1 MKRHHDRGPLGR
13 RTGVPLVTGV
23 SELCVASLLPVA
35 LLLVACGGGG
45 PGGAKPGDSVASSST
60 ENTSA
65 GGSGSTNT
73 SSTSTTGNGGTGVV
87 LGPDD
92 PGVPELPE
100 DCEASAPGERM
111 LRRLT
116 QKELL
121 NSEAAVF
128 PDAVQQVTTD
138 LPPDLQGAVRLSN
151 DSATLLMGSQL
162 AEAVLGRAEQIAD
175 VVTSEQNLTASL
187 PCAAQADVACAS
199 EFIDAYGS
207 ALFRR
212 PLADGDRARYVA
224 HFESVSQRSDFA
236 TGLKWVLVSL
246 IQSPHAVYRSELG
259 AGGQLTEYEIASEL
273 AYDYSASPPSAEL
286 LALAAAG
293 DLSDAEVRVAEAKRL
308 LESPAGHGVIRQFF
322 SEWLWLSQIGSVN
335 RTNVPDNFATI
346 KSKMQLETERF
357 VDEVL
362 FTNQGTLADLLT
374 ANYTV
379 ADSDLSAYYGFSGG
393 SGDLLSGG
401 GVQVPRTQG
410 VGIFA
415 QGSVLTTMAS
425 VQITSPTRRG
435 LLLLKRLYC
444 EVPGAPEAVSFDL
457 TRSDVVGN
465 TTRERLENS
474 HLNNG
479 VCKGCHA
486 AFDPLGFAFEHFDHI
501 GRYRTEEQTAN
512 GAFPIDASVEV
523 EKLDGQVVNGQEE
536 LMAALTEDSEVLSCI
551 SATLERYIYG
561 SDGRCR
567 AKAARGRV
575 MAGEATVVDYLAEL
589 AREPHFVSR
598 Q

>member
-1 MKRHHDRGPLGR
+1 MRRRHECGSLGVR
-13 RTGVPLVTGV
+13 PRAFFGIAV
-23 SELCVASLLPVA
+23 SGFSAA
-35 LLLVACGGGG
+35 LLLAACGGGEPAG
-45 PGGAKPGDSVASSST
+45 S
-60 ENTSA
+60 
-65 GGSGSTNT
+65 GGSGAQSTSGGGSSGAST
-73 SSTSTTGNGGTGVV
+73 STSTTGNGGTGVI
-87 LGPDD
+87 LGPED

-100 DCEASAPGERM
+100 DCEASAPGEPM

-116 QKELL
+116 QQELL

-128 PDAVQQVTTD
+128 ADAAAQVTAE

-162 AEAVLGRAEQIAD
+162 AEAVLARAEQIAD
-175 VVTSEQNLTASL
+175 VVTSEQNLTANL
-187 PCAAQADVACAS
+187 PCAAQADAACAGQ
-199 EFIDAYGS
+199 FIEQYGS

-212 PLADGDRARYVA
+212 PLSDDDRARYVA

-259 AGGQLTEYEIASEL
+259 ADGQLTQYEIASQL

-286 LALAAAG
+286 LALAEAG
-293 DLSDAEVRVAEAKRL
+293 DLADAEERVAEATRL
-308 LESPAGHGVIRQFF
+308 LESPAGHAVIRQFF

-362 FTNQGTLADLLT
+362 FTNRGTLADLLT

-393 SGDLLSGG
+393 TGDLLSGG

-474 HLNNG
+474 HLSNG

-501 GRYRTEEQTAN
+501 GRYRTEEQTDS

-523 EKLDGQVVNGQEE
+523 EKLDGQLVNGQEE
-536 LMAALTEDSEVLSCI
+536 LMTALAEDREVLSCI
-551 SATLERYIYG
+551 SSTLERYVYG
-561 SDGRCR
+561 GDGSCR
-567 AKAARGRV
+567 AKDARSRV
-575 MAGEATVVDYLAEL
+575 MAGEASVVDYLAQL

>member
-1 MKRHHDRGPLGR
+1 MTASHGLGDRTSSGLATRSLRAFGA
-13 RTGVPLVTGV
+13 L
-23 SELCVASLLPVA
+23 SAALCFL
-35 LLLVACGGGG
+35 ACGGGD
-45 PGGAKPGDSVASSST
+45 PDADRPGDTSQSSST
-60 ENTSA
+60 ESTSG
-65 GGSGSTNT
+65 GGSSSTTTTNT
-73 SSTSTTGNGGTGVV
+73 STTGVV
-87 LGPDD
+87 LGPED
-92 PGVPELPE
+92 PGIPELPD
-100 DCEASAPGERM
+100 DCEASLPGEPM

-116 QKELL
+116 QQELL

-128 PDAVQQVTTD
+128 PDARGQVTTE
-138 LPPDLQGAVRLSN
+138 LPPDLQGSVRLSN

-175 VVTSEQNLTASL
+175 SVTSEQNLAASL
-187 PCAAQADVACAS
+187 PCAAEADVACATQ
-199 EFIDAYGS
+199 FIDEYGS

-212 PLADGDRARYVA
+212 PLSDSDRARYVA
-224 HFESVSQRSDFA
+224 HFEGVSGRSDFA

-259 AGGQLTEYEIASEL
+259 SGGQLTPYEIASEL
-273 AYDYSASPPSAEL
+273 SYNYSASPPSAEL
-286 LALAAAG
+286 LALAEAG
-293 DLSDAEVRVAEAKRL
+293 DLADAEVRAAEAKRL

-346 KSKMQLETERF
+346 KSKMLLETERF
-357 VDEVL
+357 IDEVL
-362 FTNQGTLADLLT
+362 FTNQGALEDLLT
-374 ANYTV
+374 ADYTV

-474 HLNNG
+474 HLMG
-479 VCKGCHA
+479 GCRGCHA

-536 LMAALTEDSEVLSCI
+536 LMAALTGDSEVLSCI
-551 SATLERYIYG
+551 SATLERYVYG
-561 SDGRCR
+561 GDGSCR
-567 AKAARGRV
+567 AKDARSRV
-575 MAGEATVVDYLAEL
+575 MAGELSVVDYLAEL

-598 Q
+598 E

>member
-1 MKRHHDRGPLGR
+1 MRRRHDFSGR
-13 RTGVPLVTGV
+13 LRTGVAPTAGV
-23 SELCVASLLPVA
+23 LSAA
-35 LLLVACGGGG
+35 LLLIACGSEPAADQVDDSSTATTGIGGG
-45 PGGAKPGDSVASSST
+45 SST
-60 ENTSA
+60 SSGNT
-65 GGSGSTNT
+65 
-73 SSTSTTGNGGTGVV
+73 TSTTGGGGTGVV
-87 LGPDD
+87 LGPED
-92 PGVPELPE
+92 PGVPELPD
-100 DCEASAPGERM
+100 DCDASAPGEPM

-116 QKELL
+116 QQELL

-128 PDAVQQVTTD
+128 PDVVSQVSVA

-151 DSATLLMGSQL
+151 DSATLVMGSQL

-175 VVTSEQNLTASL
+175 IMTSMQSLMANL
-187 PCAAQADVACAS
+187 PCAAQADAACAGQ
-199 EFIDAYGS
+199 FIERYGS

-212 PLADGDRARYVA
+212 PLSDGDRARYLA
-224 HFESVSQRSDFA
+224 HFESVSRRSDFA

-246 IQSPHAVYRSELG
+246 IQSPHAVYRRELG
-259 AGGQLTEYEIASEL
+259 QGGQLTQYEIASQL
-273 AYDYSASPPSAEL
+273 SYDYAAAPPSAEL
-286 LALAAAG
+286 LALAEAG
-293 DLSDAEVRVAEAKRL
+293 ELADAEVRAAEAMRL
-308 LESPAGHGVIRQFF
+308 LESPAGHAVLRRFF

-335 RTNVPDNFATI
+335 RTNVPDNFTTI
-346 KSKMQLETERF
+346 RSKMQLETERF
-357 VDEVL
+357 IDEVL
-362 FTNQGTLADLLT
+362 FTNRGTLVDLLT
-374 ANYTV
+374 ADYTV

-393 SGDLLSGG
+393 AGDLLSGG
-401 GVQVPRTQG
+401 GAQVPRTHG

-486 AFDPLGFAFEHFDHI
+486 AFDPLGFAFEHFDHV
-501 GRYRTEEQTAN
+501 GRYRTEEQTASGN
-512 GAFPIDASVEV
+512 FPIDASVEV
-523 EKLDGQVVNGQEE
+523 AKLDGQVVHGQEE
-536 LMAALTEDSEVLSCI
+536 LMAALAEDQEVLSCI

-561 SDGRCR
+561 GDGSCR
-567 AKAARGRV
+567 AKDARSRV
-575 MAGEATVVDYLAEL
+575 MAGDASIVEYLAEL

-598 Q
+598 R

>member
-1 MKRHHDRGPLGR
+1 MTASHSLGER
-13 RTGVPLVTGV
+13 SSSKLTTRSLRTFG
-23 SELCVASLLPVA
+23 A
-35 LLLVACGGGG
+35 LSAALWFLACGAGD
-45 PGGAKPGDSVASSST
+45 PGTDRPGDTNQSTADTTSSS
-60 ENTSA
+60 
-65 GGSGSTNT
+65 GGSSTNA
-73 SSTSTTGNGGTGVV
+73 STSTTGNGGTGVD

-92 PGVPELPE
+92 PDVPELP
-100 DCEASAPGERM
+100 DACEASAPGEPM

-116 QKELL
+116 QRELL

-128 PDAVQQVTTD
+128 PEAVAQVTVE
-138 LPPDLQGAVRLSN
+138 LPPDLQGSVRLSN

-162 AEAVLGRAEQIAD
+162 AEAVLERAERIAD
-175 VVTSEQNLTASL
+175 IVTSEQNLAANL
-187 PCAAQADVACAS
+187 PCAAQADVACAT
-199 EFIDAYGS
+199 EFIDRYGS

-212 PLADGDRARYVA
+212 PLSDSERERYVA
-224 HFESVSQRSDFA
+224 HFESVSGRSDFA
-236 TGLKWVLVSL
+236 TGLKWTLVSL

-259 AGGQLTEYEIASEL
+259 SGGQLTPYEIASEL
-273 AYDYSASPPSAEL
+273 AYNYSASPPSAEL
-286 LALAAAG
+286 LALAEAG
-293 DLSDAEVRVAEAKRL
+293 NLADPDVRAQEAKRL
-308 LESPAGHGVIRQFF
+308 LESPAGRGVIRQFF

-335 RTNVPDNFATI
+335 RANVPDNFATI
-346 KSKMQLETERF
+346 KSKMLLETERF
-357 VDEVL
+357 VDQVL
-362 FTNQGTLADLLT
+362 FTNQGTLAELLT

-401 GVQVPRTQG
+401 GVQVPRTHG

-474 HLNNG
+474 HLTNG

-523 EKLDGQVVNGQEE
+523 KKLDGQVVNGQEE
-536 LMAALTEDSEVLSCI
+536 LMAALTNDNEVLSCI
-551 SATLERYIYG
+551 SATLERYVYG
-561 SDGRCR
+561 GDGTCR
-567 AKAARGRV
+567 AKDSRSRV
-575 MAGEATVVDYLAEL
+575 MGGEVSVIDYLADL
-589 AREPHFVSR
+589 AREPHFTSR